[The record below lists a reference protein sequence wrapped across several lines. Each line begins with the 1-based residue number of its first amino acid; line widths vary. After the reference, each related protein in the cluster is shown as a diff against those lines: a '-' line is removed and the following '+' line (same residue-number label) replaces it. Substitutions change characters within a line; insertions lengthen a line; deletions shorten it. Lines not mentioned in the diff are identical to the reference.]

1 MSGLFSIAEDTQV
14 IFSPGNVRY
23 DNGTFSFAQQ
33 QIAVYAGENAEIYH
47 HHTDLFLITNGGGV
61 LTYLNDDVTDRF
73 NQWKDSLT
81 EDWFIPTVSH
91 WKYLLSERKTST
103 ISGEGNA

>member
-1 MSGLFSIAEDTQV
+1 MSGLFSIAEETQV

-47 HHTDLFLITNGGGV
+47 PHTDLFLITNGGGV
-61 LTYLNDDVTDRF
+61 QTYLNDDGVLNKF
-73 NQWKDSLT
+73 
-81 EDWFIPTVSH
+81 E
-91 WKYLLSERKTST
+91 KYIDFCAEYT
-103 ISGEGNA
+103 